1 MVCLAPRALGDSVR
15 PRRLSGVVV
24 RPLNFTARRL
34 CIMGFT
40 VYASCYV
47 RKNSQRAPAAIE
59 GIRRLKDKSLLVP
72 GADPIFVN
80 VDSLT
85 ILEPVPDFE
94 KAAWLFSKVQFA
106 LNPPL
111 AEAIF
116 ITRLCRLAR
125 QFGDDVHV
133 HLSDD
138 GGDIGDAKGIHVLG
152 ILMRVLFAIL
162 QTPIWLF
169 FFLQRLL
176 R

>member
-1 MVCLAPRALGDSVR
+1 
-15 PRRLSGVVV
+15 
-24 RPLNFTARRL
+24 
-34 CIMGFT
+34 MGFT

-59 GIRRLKDKSLLVP
+59 AIRRLKEKSLLVP

-111 AEAIF
+111 AEVIF
-116 ITRLCRLAR
+116 IAKLRRVAR
-125 QFGDDVHV
+125 SFGADVYV
-133 HLSDD
+133 HLNDD
-138 GGDIGDAKGIHVLG
+138 GGDIGDASRIHLWDILIRAVVGVLS
-152 ILMRVLFAIL
+152 A
-162 QTPIWLF
+162 PIWLF
-169 FFLQRLL
+169 IYLGRL
-176 R
+176 RR